1 MNKKINILLYFLAAI
16 LVIGGIVFSV
26 TGNFG
31 GKENQ
36 EPNGQLSVAQAASG
50 VIGEKAPDFSL
61 PDINGKMVKLS
72 DLKGKNVILFF
83 NEGQMCYPACW
94 NQIEAL
100 GSDSRFD
107 ATNTV
112 SYSIVVDTPSQWQ
125 DIENQMPQY
134 KKARILFDTGRSVSS
149 AYGVLSLAS
158 SMHPGIYPG
167 HTYFV
172 VDKNGVIRFFLDDP
186 NMAIR
191 NDQLAN
197 ELNKLQ

>member
-16 LVIGGIVFSV
+16 LVIGGIVFSA

-31 GKENQ
+31 GKEKQ
-36 EPNGQLSVAQAASG
+36 EPNGQPSVAQAASG
-50 VIGEKAPDFSL
+50 VIGKKAPDFSL

-72 DLKGKNVILFF
+72 DLKGKNVVLFF

-186 NMAIR
+186 NMAVR

-197 ELNKLQ
+197 ELIKLQ

>member
-107 ATNTV
+107 STNTV
-112 SYSIVVDTPSQWQ
+112 AYSIVVDAPSQWQ

-186 NMAIR
+186 NMAVR

-197 ELNKLQ
+197 ELIKLQ